1 LGNNYKMSRKAIAP
15 SSQSTIPASSP
26 SLGQQSIQAMLQ
38 QEKEKEKEDT
48 LQKILQEIQILQT
61 KVENVEKSNENISQK
76 IEQTNQKVEK
86 IQQKIDKTDEKVK
99 NIQQKIG
106 KTDEQVENIQ
116 EMMTKYDE
124 KIKKIEEQD
133 KQRDKEIGNIN
144 IRLSEVEKDRI
155 ESLRGEMDRSEFYLR
170 FQNVEEEKGENL
182 VGKMIEILAEAL
194 EITKEKMMD
203 GMDEVF
209 RVHTRYAMRNK
220 LPREVH
226 IRFTKKITKTQIL
239 QMTREKTLK
248 YKDKEIVVL
257 KQVPR
262 RVRETRREYLFLTKE
277 LLRKGINYRWLIPEG
292 LLFTWREQ
300 RHRIDT
306 VEKAESFYYE
316 YIRRKEEDTRKE
328 EPLLEPQKELI
339 ALERNNQN
347 PFSNDRRNK
356 FKRCMERE
364 KYRK

>member
-1 LGNNYKMSRKAIAP
+1 MSRKAIAP
-15 SSQSTIPASSP
+15 SSQSTTPASSP
-26 SLGQQSIQAMLQ
+26 SGGQRSIQAMLQ

-48 LQKILQEIQILQT
+48 LQKILQGIQTLQT

-86 IQQKIDKTDEKVK
+86 IQQKIDKMDEKVE

-106 KTDEQVENIQ
+106 KTDEKVENIQ

-133 KQRDKEIGNIN
+133 KQRNKEIGNIN

-182 VGKMIEILAEAL
+182 VGKMIEILVEAL
-194 EITKEKMMD
+194 EIMKEKMMD
-203 GMDEVF
+203 EVF
-209 RVHTRYAMRNK
+209 CVHTRYAMRNK

-226 IRFTKKITKTQIL
+226 IRFTKKIIKTQIL

-277 LLRKGINYRWLIPEG
+277 LKGGRYKKRRGEPQKELLRKGINYRWLIPEG
-292 LLFTWREQ
+292 LLFT
-300 RHRIDT
+300 
-306 VEKAESFYYE
+306 
-316 YIRRKEEDTRKE
+316 
-328 EPLLEPQKELI
+328 
-339 ALERNNQN
+339 
-347 PFSNDRRNK
+347 
-356 FKRCMERE
+356 
-364 KYRK
+364 